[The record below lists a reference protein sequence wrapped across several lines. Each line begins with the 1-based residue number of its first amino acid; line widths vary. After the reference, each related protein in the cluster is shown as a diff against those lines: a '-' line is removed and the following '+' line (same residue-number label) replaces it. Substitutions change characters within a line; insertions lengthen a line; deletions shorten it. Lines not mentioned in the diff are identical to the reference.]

1 MERRLLQI
9 AFALTGLLLIVFGL
23 AGVFFG
29 ANFADLS
36 GRVEMDSYFRFLKGM
51 LLGIGLIYWS
61 SIPDIARHSERI
73 SVVTFILV
81 LGAVP
86 RLIAVIGH
94 GVPTI
99 GILIGLAGAFYGIGA
114 LAIGYLAL
122 FAYAAFTGR
131 ELQPGDPIHIFRKPD
146 APNYS

>member
-9 AFALTGLLLIVFGL
+9 AFALAGLVLIVFGL

-36 GRVEMDSYFRFLKGM
+36 GSVEMDSYFRFLKGM

-73 SVVTFILV
+73 SVVTFLLV

-99 GILIGLAGAFYGIGA
+99 GILISLAGELIFAPLLWLWHQHVAGA
-114 LAIGYLAL
+114 AQRSAL
-122 FAYAAFTGR
+122 T
-131 ELQPGDPIHIFRKPD
+131 
-146 APNYS
+146 

>member
-9 AFALTGLLLIVFGL
+9 AFALAGLLLIVFGL

-36 GRVEMDSYFRFLKGM
+36 GSVEMDSYFRFLKGM

-99 GILIGLAGAFYGIGA
+99 GILIGLAGELIFAPLLWLWHQHVAGA
-114 LAIGYLAL
+114 AQRSAL
-122 FAYAAFTGR
+122 T
-131 ELQPGDPIHIFRKPD
+131 
-146 APNYS
+146 

>member
-1 MERRLLQI
+1 
-9 AFALTGLLLIVFGL
+9 
-23 AGVFFG
+23 
-29 ANFADLS
+29 
-36 GRVEMDSYFRFLKGM
+36 MDSYFRFLKGM

-86 RLIAVIGH
+86 RLLAVISH

-99 GILIGLAGAFYGIGA
+99 GILIGLAGELIFAPLLWLWHQHVAGA
-114 LAIGYLAL
+114 AQRSAL
-122 FAYAAFTGR
+122 T
-131 ELQPGDPIHIFRKPD
+131 
-146 APNYS
+146 

>member
-1 MERRLLQI
+1 MERVLLQI
-9 AFALTGLLLIVFGL
+9 AFALAGLLLIVFGL

-36 GRVEMDSYFRFLKGM
+36 GSVEMDSYFRFLKGM

-99 GILIGLAGAFYGIGA
+99 GILIGLAGELIFAPLLWLWHQHVAGA
-114 LAIGYLAL
+114 AQRSAL
-122 FAYAAFTGR
+122 T
-131 ELQPGDPIHIFRKPD
+131 
-146 APNYS
+146 